1 MLIKLTNTSVPF
13 TGDSIYINMNCITSV
28 YRVPT
33 DGGSL
38 VTCVH
43 CRDAAGSI
51 TWEVE
56 ESPEY
61 IAKLIEGKYA
71 KCENCSCN

>member
-1 MLIKLTNTSVPF
+1 MMIKLTNTSQPF

-56 ESPEY
+56 QSPEY
-61 IAKLIEGKYA
+61 IAKLIEEAHA
-71 KCENCSCN
+71 KSNRCSCN